1 MSAWNED
8 NIKTLVKMWQAGHT
22 ASEISRELK
31 VVSRSAILGK
41 LNRMG
46 MSGRARPSKPVKKTI
61 HNVKVSTSRKT
72 LKPSVPR
79 SPRPTAP
86 VRPAPPPI
94 SPVLMADGSFAT
106 ILTITD
112 YMCKWP
118 IGDPSKDEFRFCG
131 RKTDDAEEPYC
142 KAHSSVAYQA
152 SRIRGSKTR
161 ALGPTP
167 TSRKRIR

>member
-1 MSAWNED
+1 MSAWNDD
-8 NIKTLVKMWQAGHT
+8 NIKILVKMWQAGHT

-41 LNRMG
+41 LHRIG
-46 MSGRARPSKPVKKTI
+46 KSGRVKPSRPAKKTI
-61 HNVKVSTSRKT
+61 HNVRGSTSRKT

-79 SPRPTAP
+79 SPRVAAP
-86 VRPAPPPI
+86 ARPALPPI
-94 SPVLMADGSFAT
+94 EPVPMADGSFAT

-118 IGDPSKDEFRFCG
+118 IGDPSKDEFKFCG

-161 ALGPTP
+161 ALGPSV
-167 TSRKRIR
+167 TSRKRLR

>member
-1 MSAWNED
+1 MSAWNDD
-8 NIKTLVKMWQAGHT
+8 NIKILVKMWQAGHT

-41 LNRMG
+41 LHRIG
-46 MSGRARPSKPVKKTI
+46 KSGRVKLSKPVR
-61 HNVKVSTSRKT
+61 VSTSRKT

-79 SPRPTAP
+79 SPRVAAP
-86 VRPAPPPI
+86 ARPALPPI
-94 SPVLMADGSFAT
+94 EPVPMADGSFAT

-118 IGDPSKDEFRFCG
+118 IGDPSKEEFKFCG

-152 SRIRGSKTR
+152 SRIRGSKIR
-161 ALGPTP
+161 ALGPSV
-167 TSRKRIR
+167 TSRKRLR

>member
-1 MSAWNED
+1 MSAWNDD
-8 NIKTLVKMWQAGHT
+8 NIKILVKMWQAGHT

-41 LNRMG
+41 LHRIG
-46 MSGRARPSKPVKKTI
+46 KSGRVKPSKPVR
-61 HNVKVSTSRKT
+61 VSTSRKT

-79 SPRPTAP
+79 SPRVAATP
-86 VRPAPPPI
+86 RPALPPI
-94 SPVLMADGSFAT
+94 EPVPMADGSFAT

-118 IGDPSKDEFRFCG
+118 IGDPSKDEFKFCG

-161 ALGPTP
+161 ALGPSV
-167 TSRKRIR
+167 TSRKRLR